1 MKTHKTRQTACI
13 LLSVVILL
21 IFAGCSGK
29 AQKPGERP
37 FDFYIDL
44 TTKEDIDGLSAEPFV
59 EGVFPFTLMIFQRP
73 GHDNPQSG
81 QFAILAAP
89 SFDTLEYSPF
99 NRMYLKSEDQAIMQD
114 SDKNPIIIDE
124 SLAKAEKLKVGDT
137 LYQETKISD
146 APLEFTVAGIYRH
159 TPLFAQ
165 YEAVALI
172 NEQIVRI
179 FSEIVDELG
188 YTNAY
193 VKASDRAALRTY
205 FDEEFIPHLPLKG
218 LSEDEI
224 AAIPKE
230 DLKVDYEEYD
240 YHMERMK

>member
-1 MKTHKTRQTACI
+1 MNKHKARQTGYI
-13 LLSVVILL
+13 LLSVIVLL
-21 IFAGCSGK
+21 FFAGCSGNTPH
-29 AQKPGERP
+29 AGSHP

-44 TTKEDIDGLSAEPFV
+44 TTKEDIEGLSAEPFV

-73 GHDNPQSG
+73 GHDNSQSG

-99 NRMYLKSEDQAIMQD
+99 NRMYMKSEDPAIMQD
-114 SDKNPIIIDE
+114 REKNPILIDE
-124 SLAKAEKLKVGDT
+124 ALVKAEKLKVGDT

-146 APLEFTVAGIYRH
+146 VPMEFTVAGIYRH

-193 VKASDRAALRTY
+193 VKASDLAALRTY
-205 FDEEFIPHLPLKG
+205 FDEGFIPHLPLKG
-218 LSEDEI
+218 LSEEEI
-224 AAIPKE
+224 AAVPKE